1 MSFDSVGDIGEKIVR
16 DKSLENI
23 RLIKLVYVPQPAQA
37 TCDIDFA
44 GDATNGRVLK
54 YIFSFKRGQAASAS
68 GWSRLKLKMYLSTLP
83 LVASP
88 AKSISQ
94 VAWAG

>member
-44 GDATNGRVLK
+44 GDATNGRVLN
-54 YIFSFKRGQAASAS
+54 YIFSFKRGQAASAL
-68 GWSRLKLKMYLSTLP
+68 GWSMDNWQDVLFYKP
-83 LVASP
+83 D
-88 AKSISQ
+88 SIH
-94 VAWAG
+94 GIMI